1 MNYSREFGSQF
12 PSSLI
17 GVGTKKDID
26 NSVKDL
32 INQYNA
38 YCDAGDLSSAF
49 NIYEQNKSVLKDY
62 MIDMA
67 YINKLEEEIY
77 NVGLFGLNQTS
88 VIYSDIEPETQAEN
102 GRWIMEY

>member
-38 YCDAGDLSSAF
+38 YCDAGCHLLRP
-49 NIYEQNKSVLKDY
+49 KRGLKKG
-62 MIDMA
+62 
-67 YINKLEEEIY
+67 NRK
-77 NVGLFGLNQTS
+77 
-88 VIYSDIEPETQAEN
+88 N
-102 GRWIMEY
+102 GQIKMTT

>member
-38 YCDAGDLSSAF
+38 FCDAGDLSSAF